1 MILFF
6 QSLHT
11 VPYQG
16 ANKLTVDKHHSTA
29 STSLSKP
36 HSVCLLLYSSLTREQ
51 TLWYFN
57 FHFGQQ
63 LHPSPAENHG
73 FRLWGANSHPNH
85 FTLGYKLPHL
95 WIDEANRAASSGINR
110 DEIRRPWNAPPTDS
124 CLEIPSIHI
133 MSRIGDKQQILWRT
147 TPAWTSLTYCWQH
160 ELSSY
165 YDCTGNRYNWN
176 TCRHLEHISWF
187 AQGANSR
194 CLPLCVSEAKVTPL
208 LSNLMVERWKVTPA
222 DEGLAHSQQGHS
234 SSNWGLQCSCIC
246 ALLCS
251 SVQLPLIVLLSVMT
265 TTLLQRRFSL
275 ISQCYCPGEI
285 RRETKMTQ

>member
-85 FTLGYKLPHL
+85 FTLGYKLPQL

-176 TCRHLEHISWF
+176 TCRNLEHISWF
-187 AQGANSR
+187 AQGMLGCDRRRKQS
-194 CLPLCVSEAKVTPL
+194 LPSSLCFRSKGDTFIE
-208 LSNLMVERWKVTPA
+208 
-222 DEGLAHSQQGHS
+222 
-234 SSNWGLQCSCIC
+234 
-246 ALLCS
+246 
-251 SVQLPLIVLLSVMT
+251 
-265 TTLLQRRFSL
+265 
-275 ISQCYCPGEI
+275 
-285 RRETKMTQ
+285 

>member
-85 FTLGYKLPHL
+85 FTLGYKLPQL
-95 WIDEANRAASSGINR
+95 WIDE
-110 DEIRRPWNAPPTDS
+110 
-124 CLEIPSIHI
+124 
-133 MSRIGDKQQILWRT
+133 
-147 TPAWTSLTYCWQH
+147 
-160 ELSSY
+160 
-165 YDCTGNRYNWN
+165 
-176 TCRHLEHISWF
+176 
-187 AQGANSR
+187 ANSR